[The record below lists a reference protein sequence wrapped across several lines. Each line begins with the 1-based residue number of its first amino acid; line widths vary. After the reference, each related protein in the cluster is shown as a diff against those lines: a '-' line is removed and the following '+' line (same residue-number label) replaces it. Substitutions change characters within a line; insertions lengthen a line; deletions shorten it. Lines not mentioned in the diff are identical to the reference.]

1 MQNFQ
6 LHVRVYIED
15 TDAGG
20 IVYYANYLRYLERA
34 RTEWLRS
41 AGVGLENL
49 QREHRRLFV
58 VRSIQVDYLHPAR
71 LDDQLEI
78 SVSMQ
83 QLKSASL
90 SLAQSVHRAGEVL
103 VTSIVRLACL
113 DADTLSPVRIP
124 TAIKEAITLER

>member
-1 MQNFQ
+1 MKNFH
-6 LHVRVYIED
+6 LAVRVYIED

-34 RTEWLRS
+34 RTEWLRA
-41 AGVGLENL
+41 AGVGLETL

-58 VRSIQVDYLHPAR
+58 VRSIQLDYLNPAR
-71 LDDQLEI
+71 LDDQLDI
-78 SVSMQ
+78 SVHMQ

-90 SLAQSVHRAGEVL
+90 SLAQSVSRAGDVL
-103 VTSIVRLACL
+103 ATGVVRLACL

>member
-1 MQNFQ
+1 MKNFH
-6 LHVRVYIED
+6 LAVRVYIED

-41 AGVGLENL
+41 VGVGLETL
-49 QREHRRLFV
+49 QKEHRRIFV
-58 VRSIQVDYLHPAR
+58 VRAIQLDYLNPAR
-71 LDDQLEI
+71 LDDQLDI
-78 SVSMQ
+78 SVEIQ

-90 SLAQSVHRAGEVL
+90 SLAQSVSRTGGVL
-103 VTSIVRLACL
+103 ATGVVKLACL

-124 TAIKEAITLER
+124 TAIKEAISLER